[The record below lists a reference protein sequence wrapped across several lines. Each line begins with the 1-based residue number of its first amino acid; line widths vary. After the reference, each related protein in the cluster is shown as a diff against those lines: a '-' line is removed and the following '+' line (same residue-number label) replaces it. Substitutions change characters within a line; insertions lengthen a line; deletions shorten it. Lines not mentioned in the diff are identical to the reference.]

1 MTKKTTTIV
10 ALAICVISF
19 TACTTYHLST
29 QSLITQFAN
38 AKPESKQN
46 FVIAYPFF
54 IPFELSGNDVHQIT
68 CYDNNERENTID
80 ITNHT
85 GIRIYKKDGT
95 KKTFY
100 LQSLYIKDSLITGKV
115 SQIMG
120 IKIKPINLNDVDRIE
135 VQR

>member
-1 MTKKTTTIV
+1 M
-10 ALAICVISF
+10 
-19 TACTTYHLST
+19 
-29 QSLITQFAN
+29 
-38 AKPESKQN
+38 
-46 FVIAYPFF
+46 IAYPFF